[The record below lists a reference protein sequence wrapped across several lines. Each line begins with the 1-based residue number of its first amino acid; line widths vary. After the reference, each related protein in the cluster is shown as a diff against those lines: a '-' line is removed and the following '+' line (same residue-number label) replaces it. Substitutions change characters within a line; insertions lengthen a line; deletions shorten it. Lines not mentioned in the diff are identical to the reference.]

1 MHVISTAAPSSAIS
15 LRLCSPLRCSV
26 RLPLYFSVSKL
37 GFCRLVK
44 KVEITFSGYNPDL
57 TADPS
62 RGMVDVSSSLPY
74 ISTFL
79 CCSEI
84 RIFCGYSQLHERR
97 DRKRKKKKNWQP
109 FPNNNLV
116 HVSKGHRRRHSSV
129 RSSAHKNCNPLRLY
143 SPNDLIQPLYQR
155 ITLSQWQNASSYQGS
170 VFWLTGYVIALFP

>member
-97 DRKRKKKKNWQP
+97 DRKRKKKKTDSHFQTTIWFMLAKGTGEDTAQYVLAP
-109 FPNNNLV
+109 IKTVILCGYILQMISSNLCI
-116 HVSKGHRRRHSSV
+116 
-129 RSSAHKNCNPLRLY
+129 NE
-143 SPNDLIQPLYQR
+143 
-155 ITLSQWQNASSYQGS
+155 
-170 VFWLTGYVIALFP
+170 